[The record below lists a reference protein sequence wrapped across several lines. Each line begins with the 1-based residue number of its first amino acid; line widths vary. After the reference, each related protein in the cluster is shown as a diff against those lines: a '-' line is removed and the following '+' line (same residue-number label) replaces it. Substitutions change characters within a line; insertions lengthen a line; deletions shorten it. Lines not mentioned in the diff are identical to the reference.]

1 MVIKIKYNNNRYDL
15 VKSEMLDK
23 FLADGKVKE
32 FYRYS
37 ENRWVTV
44 GHDPLRNGKGT
55 FGGDERRSTELQRT
69 IQR

>member
-1 MVIKIKYNNNRYDL
+1 MVIKIKYNNNRFDL
-15 VKSEMLDK
+15 VKSEILDK

-44 GHDPLRNGKGT
+44 GHDPMRSGKST

-69 IQR
+69 NQR